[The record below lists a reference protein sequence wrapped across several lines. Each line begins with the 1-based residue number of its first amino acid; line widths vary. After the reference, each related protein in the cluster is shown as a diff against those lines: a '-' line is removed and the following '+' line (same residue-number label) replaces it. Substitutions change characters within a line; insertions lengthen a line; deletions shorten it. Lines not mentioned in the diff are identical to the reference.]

1 MATTRPD
8 HLWRS
13 LGAGLAAAFL
23 APPAAAQSPG
33 LPRDVWERLEAK
45 GARFSG
51 VELRIGDVFDP
62 ARPHE
67 DHWIGRLANAIHL
80 ETRRGVVAREI
91 PFKAGDPVV
100 ARLVHQ
106 VERNLRDF
114 RFLKDAFI
122 DPEVEPD
129 GRVRAVVRTQ
139 DAWTLKVSAG
149 FTQVGGQRNFG
160 FSLKESNF
168 LGLGK
173 DLALS
178 HEKTTERSVDTLLYR
193 DRQFLGTP
201 WNFTARYQDLSDGK
215 TRFLE
220 WTRPYRSLDT
230 PWSMTF
236 RFASSDSLLSTYN
249 LRRTAFE
256 APTRLDTGSF
266 EGTWARAPR
275 GDRVLRV
282 GGGLDFRSPRE
293 GPARVVEAE
302 AFADGAFAPPD
313 LSARQLAGFHVTWS
327 LYTDRFREFQDL
339 AGMTHTEDYNLG
351 WEATLRLGA
360 YTRGLG
366 GEADAPFFG
375 IEASKGWLPNP
386 DTLILLRASSEGRR
400 EPGGW
405 RNLAT
410 GASLTAYS
418 KALPSQTL
426 AAYLQVDSVLKPDP
440 ENFLYL
446 GGMEGLRGYANHL
459 FLGDRRWILSVE
471 ERPITPINWLGIL
484 QLGFVVYLDAG
495 AIRRVDTGRWS
506 RTYANLGGGL
516 RFGDLK
522 SSLGRVFLITVA
534 HPLVRD
540 PGMERSQLVIGNLIR
555 F

>member
-1 MATTRPD
+1 MDGHGAMRGVRG
-8 HLWRS
+8 L
-13 LGAGLAAAFL
+13 LGALAL
-23 APPAAAQSPG
+23 LVRPAAAQSPG
-33 LPRDVWERLEAK
+33 QPRDVWERLEAR

-51 VELRIGDVFDP
+51 VEIRIGDVFDP

-80 ETRRGVVAREI
+80 ETRRRVVAREI
-91 PFKAGDPVV
+91 PFKTGDRVV
-100 ARLVHQ
+100 ARTVHQ

-122 DPEVEPD
+122 DAEEEPD
-129 GRVRAVVRTQ
+129 GRVKAVVRTQ

-149 FTQVGGQRNFG
+149 FSQVGGQRNFG
-160 FSLKESNF
+160 FSVKETNF

-173 DLALS
+173 DLSVS
-178 HEKTTERSVDTLLYR
+178 HEKTVERSVDTLLYR
-193 DRQFLGTP
+193 DRQFLGTA
-201 WNFTARYQDLSDGK
+201 WNFSARYQALSDGK

-220 WTRPYRSLDT
+220 WVKPYRSLDT
-230 PWSMTF
+230 PWSMAF
-236 RFASSDSLLSTYN
+236 RLTSSDSLLTVYN

-256 APTRLDTGSF
+256 APTRLDTGFF
-266 EGTWARAPR
+266 EGTWARVPI

-293 GPARVVEAE
+293 GAVRAVEAE
-302 AFADGAFAPPD
+302 AFADGTLAPPD
-313 LSARQLAGFHVTWS
+313 LTNRQLAGMHLTWS

-351 WEATLRLGA
+351 WEATLRLGT
-360 YTRGLG
+360 YTRSLG

-375 IEASKGWLPNP
+375 LEASKGWLPRP
-386 DTLILLRASSEGRR
+386 DALLLLRASAQGRR

-405 RNLAT
+405 RNLVSS
-410 GASLTAYS
+410 ASFTAYS

-426 AAYLQVDSVLKPDP
+426 AANLQVDSVRKPDP

-446 GGMEGLRGYANHL
+446 GGMEGLRGYENHL
-459 FLGDRRWILSVE
+459 FLGDRRWLLSVE

-484 QLGFVVYLDAG
+484 QLGFVVYADAG
-495 AIRRVDTGRWS
+495 AIRRLDTGRWS
-506 RTYANLGGGL
+506 RTYVNLGGGL

-534 HPLVRD
+534 YPLVRD
-540 PGMERSQLVIGNLIR
+540 PGMDRSQLVVGNIIR